1 MRREGSLSPFSDG
14 AEWSGKTHMATE
26 GGQLRA
32 KDRLS
37 GSKIQNRENSIV
49 LSKGEGGSA

>member
-1 MRREGSLSPFSDG
+1 
-14 AEWSGKTHMATE
+14 MATE
-26 GGQLRA
+26 GGKMRA

-49 LSKGEGGSA
+49 LSKREGSLA

>member
-1 MRREGSLSPFSDG
+1 
-14 AEWSGKTHMATE
+14 MATE
-26 GGQLRA
+26 DGKLRS

-49 LSKGEGGSA
+49 LSKGEGSLA